1 MTTDA
6 HRSGPPVKWTKQR
19 VADSLRAV
27 TRSYGR
33 LAQPDRLDPQPGTR
47 GPRGAAAVAEFE
59 RGDYPHASLVRRVYG
74 TWGAALA
81 TVSRTPAQLP
91 YTHRTKR
98 RAD

>member
-1 MTTDA
+1 M
-6 HRSGPPVKWTKQR
+6 
-19 VADSLRAV
+19 

-59 RGDYPHASLVRRVYG
+59 RGDYPHASVVRRVYG

-81 TVSRTPAQLP
+81 TVSATPAQLP

-98 RAD
+98 RADWTRGGHHRGRPTLGSRPRR